1 MDWRQALGDKLISPE
16 EAVRSVKSG
25 DSVGMPPLLLTPQTL
40 CTALMDRKNE
50 LKQVRIDHWAS
61 LFNWFQEGAEEA
73 FIAYNGY
80 VGPMDRPFYRA
91 GRGEYVPVGSF
102 FSYEPPLGHVP
113 DPDHFF
119 LPVSPPDAHGY
130 CSLGIGP
137 IFSRTYAA
145 RAKRVVAEVHEGFIR
160 TGGENYLHV
169 SEIDAF
175 VEPRA
180 SLPTPAPAPLPDH
193 EVAAIEVICSLVA
206 AELINDRD
214 TIQIGIGTTSGSLGL
229 YLDDKHDLG
238 VMTELVTVGVPD
250 LVRKGFVTGRYKT
263 DRPWKVTGSAILG
276 PSADELAYVDGN
288 PAFELYDFGY
298 TDDLRRIIGTPNFV
312 TVNNALQVDL
322 TGQVAAETIG
332 PVIHT
337 GVGGQTVFMIAG
349 HYSPGG
355 KSVSVTP
362 STSLVDGKPVSR
374 IVAGLDPGGVVTVP
388 RTMVDYLVT
397 EHGIATLRGKSMRER
412 IREIIAVA
420 HPDFQADLRAEA
432 QRLYG
437 LG

>member
-1 MDWRQALGDKLISPE
+1 MDWRKALGEKLISAE
-16 EAVRSVKSG
+16 DAVRPVKSG
-25 DSVGMPPLLLTPQTL
+25 DTVALTPLVLTPSTL
-40 CTALMDRKNE
+40 CAALMGRKSE

-61 LFNWFQEGAEEA
+61 LFNWFQEGAEES
-73 FIAYNGY
+73 FIVHNGY
-80 VGPMDRPFYRA
+80 AGPLDRPYVRA

-102 FSYEPPLGHVP
+102 FSYEPPLGHVA

-119 LPVSPPDAHGY
+119 LPVSPPDQHGY

-137 IFSRTYAA
+137 VFSRAYAA
-145 RAKRVVAEVHEGFIR
+145 RAKRVVAEVHQGFIR

-175 VEPRA
+175 VEAQA
-180 SLPTPAPAPLPDH
+180 SLPAPAPAQLPDH

-206 AELINDRD
+206 AELIDDRD
-214 TIQIGIGTTSGSLGL
+214 TIQIGIGTTSGALGL
-229 YLDDKHDLG
+229 YLDEKRDLG
-238 VMTELVTVGVPD
+238 VMTELITAGVPD
-250 LVRKGFVTGRYKT
+250 LVRKGVVTGKYKT

-276 PSADELAYVDGN
+276 PSPEELAFVDGN
-288 PAFELYDFGY
+288 PTFELYDFGY

-322 TGQVAAETIG
+322 TGQIAAETIG
-332 PVIHT
+332 PTIHT

-388 RTMVDYLVT
+388 RTYVDYLVT

-412 IREIIAVA
+412 INEIIAVA
-420 HPDFQADLRAEA
+420 HPDFQSELHAAA
-432 QRLYG
+432 KRLYSVG
-437 LG
+437 